1 MSDEK
6 IIEYSNSPGF
16 NQWLIENYLVEIEEY
31 EFPSSEVL
39 YQMSQEKYADALAR
53 YATDP
58 KVSLSRIEEKF
69 PTPIAYYFY
78 QATNNYQN
86 DHHRLD
92 LLKSCWESIVFFLY
106 GLALGEARH
115 RKLDLKSLGIKWDK
129 YWSDKLFDKLT
140 IVENIL
146 DYATKSGITFGCSG
160 IIPIPTLNLIKK
172 LNQERNGFE
181 HASAKTSAQQQ
192 ALYKELY
199 PQLELVLRQLIKLEQ
214 VVVFRY
220 HDAQTPL
227 YPRCEIFNG
236 SSLDGKKEIIPI
248 RKDNYIEIMD
258 YFGSGAVYAQV
269 MGEVFCLAPFIH
281 FAQEVHET
289 NAVLCFYKKEKG
301 GKYHFEVVSKSQNKE
316 FEKNTFNV
324 TEYQLRS
331 LVGERA

>member
-1 MSDEK
+1 MSDGK
-6 IIEYSNSPGF
+6 IIEYSDNPDF

-31 EFPSSEVL
+31 EFSSSEVL
-39 YQMSQEKYADALAR
+39 YKMSQEKYAEALAR
-53 YATDP
+53 YADDP
-58 KVSLSRIEEKF
+58 KVSLTRIEEKF

-106 GLALGEARH
+106 GLVVGEARH
-115 RKLDLKSLGIKWDK
+115 LKLDLKSLGIKWDK

-146 DYATKSGITFGCSG
+146 DYTTKSGISFGCSG
-160 IIPIPTLNLIKK
+160 FIPIPTLNLIKK

-192 ALYKELY
+192 KLYCELY

-236 SSLDGKKEIIPI
+236 SSLDGKKEIISI
-248 RKDNYIEIMD
+248 RKDNYIKIMD
-258 YFGSGAVYAQV
+258 HFDSEAVYAQV

-301 GKYHFEVVSKSQNKE
+301 GRYHFEVVSKSQDKE
-316 FEKNTFNV
+316 FEKNTFDV
-324 TEYQLRS
+324 TGNQLRS
-331 LVGERA
+331 LVM

>member
-6 IIEYSNSPGF
+6 IILYSDNHGF
-16 NQWLIENYLVEIEEY
+16 NQWLEENYLVEIEKY

-39 YQMSQEKYADALAR
+39 YKMSQGKYAEALAR
-53 YATDP
+53 YAADP

-106 GLALGEARH
+106 GLVVGEARH
-115 RKLDLKSLGIKWDK
+115 RKLNLKSLGIKWDK

-146 DYATKSGITFGCSG
+146 DYATKTGIAFGCSG
-160 IIPIPTLNLIKK
+160 IIPIPTLNLIKM

-192 ALYKELY
+192 KLYSELY

-236 SSLDGKKEIIPI
+236 SSLDGKKDIIFI

-258 YFGSGAVYAQV
+258 YFDSGAVYAQV
-269 MGEVFCLAPFIH
+269 MDEVFCLAPFIH

-301 GKYHFEVVSKSQNKE
+301 GKYHFEVVSKSQDKE

-324 TEYQLRS
+324 TENQLRS
-331 LVGERA
+331 LAG

>member
-1 MSDEK
+1 MSDEN
-6 IIEYSNSPGF
+6 IIEYTDNPDF
-16 NQWLIENYLVEIEEY
+16 NQWLIENYLVEIEEF
-31 EFPSSEVL
+31 EFLSSEVL
-39 YQMSQEKYADALAR
+39 YKMSQEKYAEAFAR
-53 YATDP
+53 YAADP

-69 PTPIAYYFY
+69 PTPIAYYFH

-106 GLALGEARH
+106 GLVVGEARH

-146 DYATKSGITFGCSG
+146 DYVTKSGVTFGCSEV
-160 IIPIPTLNLIKK
+160 IPISTLNLIKK

-192 ALYKELY
+192 TLYKELH

-220 HDAQTPL
+220 HEAQTPL

-236 SSLDGKKEIIPI
+236 NSLDGKKEIISI

-258 YFGSGAVYAQV
+258 HFDSGAVYAQV
-269 MGEVFCLAPFIH
+269 MGEVFCLAPYIH

-289 NAVLCFYKKEKG
+289 NAVLCFYKKVRS
-301 GKYHFEVVSKSQNKE
+301 GKYQFEVVSKSQDKE
-316 FEKNTFNV
+316 FEKNTFDV
-324 TEYQLRS
+324 TETQLRS
-331 LVGERA
+331 LVV

>member
-6 IIEYSNSPGF
+6 IIEYSDNPDF
-16 NQWLIENYLVEIEEY
+16 NQWLIENYPVEIEKY

-39 YQMSQEKYADALAR
+39 YKMSREKYAEALAR
-53 YATDP
+53 YAANP
-58 KVSLSRIEEKF
+58 KISLSRIEEKF

-78 QATNNYQN
+78 QAIYNSQN

-106 GLALGEARH
+106 GLVVGEARH
-115 RKLDLKSLGIKWDK
+115 RKLDLKSLGIKWGK
-129 YWSDKLFDKLT
+129 YWSNKLFDKLT
-140 IVENIL
+140 IIENIL
-146 DYATKSGITFGCSG
+146 DYTTKSGITFGCSQ
-160 IIPIPTLNLIKK
+160 IIPTSTLSLIKK

-248 RKDNYIEIMD
+248 QKDNYIEIVD
-258 YFGSGAVYAQV
+258 HFDSGTVYAQV
-269 MGEVFCLAPFIH
+269 MDEVFCLAPFIH

-301 GKYHFEVVSKSQNKE
+301 GKYQFEVVSKSQDKE
-316 FEKNTFNV
+316 FEKNTFDV
-324 TEYQLRS
+324 TENQLRS
-331 LVGERA
+331 LVV

>member
-1 MSDEK
+1 MSEEK
-6 IIEYSNSPGF
+6 IIDYSDNPDF

-39 YQMSQEKYADALAR
+39 YKMSQEKYAEALAR
-53 YATDP
+53 YASDP
-58 KVSLSRIEEKF
+58 KVSLGRIEEKF

-106 GLALGEARH
+106 GLVVGEACY

-146 DYATKSGITFGCSG
+146 DYATMGGITFGCSQ
-160 IIPIPTLNLIKK
+160 IIPISTLSLIKK

-199 PQLELVLRQLIKLEQ
+199 PQLELVLRQLIKIEQ

-236 SSLDGKKEIIPI
+236 SSLDGKKEIISI
-248 RKDNYIEIMD
+248 RKDNYIEIME
-258 YFGSGAVYAQV
+258 YFDSGAVYAQV

-289 NAVLCFYKKEKG
+289 NAVLCFYKKEKD
-301 GKYHFEVVSKSQNKE
+301 GKYHFEVVSKSQDKE
-316 FEKNTFNV
+316 FEKNTFDIN
-324 TEYQLRS
+324 ENQLRS
-331 LVGERA
+331 LVV